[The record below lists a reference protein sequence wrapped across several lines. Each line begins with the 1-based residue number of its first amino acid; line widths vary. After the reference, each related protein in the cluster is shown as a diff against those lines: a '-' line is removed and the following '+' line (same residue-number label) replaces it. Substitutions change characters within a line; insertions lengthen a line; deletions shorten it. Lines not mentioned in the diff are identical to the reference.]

1 MKIAITSQGVDLNA
15 AVDPRFGRAKFFAVV
30 DTDKEGFTVSDNSV
44 NLNAAQGAGIQAGRK
59 VVELGVEAVVTG
71 HVGPK
76 AFATLQAGGVSVYTG
91 ASGTVAE
98 AIAQFK
104 AGDLK
109 RQEGADV
116 EGHWV

>member
-1 MKIAITSQGVDLNA
+1 MKIAITSQGADMSA
-15 AVDPRFGRAKFFAVV
+15 TVDPRFGRAKCFVVV
-30 DTDKEGFTVSDNSV
+30 DTDKDGFTVADNSM
-44 NLNAAQGAGIQAGRK
+44 NLNAAQGAGIQAGRN

-76 AFATLQAGGVSVYTG
+76 GYATLQAGGVSVYTG

-98 AIAQFK
+98 AIAQFN
-104 AGDLK
+104 AGILK